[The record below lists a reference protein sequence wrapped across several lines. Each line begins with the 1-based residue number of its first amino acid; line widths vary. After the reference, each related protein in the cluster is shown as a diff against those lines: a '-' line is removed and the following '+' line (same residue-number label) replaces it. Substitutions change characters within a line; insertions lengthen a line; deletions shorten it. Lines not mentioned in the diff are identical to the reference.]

1 MVLGLRNSGDR
12 SEFITEVNPVLRVQN
27 SGECGV
33 LSPEQR

>member
-1 MVLGLRNSGDR
+1 MNTVLGLRNSG
-12 SEFITEVNPVLRVQN
+12 EFITEVNPVLGVQN